1 MKINKISKQLALCL
15 FVLIPTCIICA
26 QNKVMF
32 DADLKNIQGNSV
44 SLKKEIQEKDKFY
57 VLSFWAT
64 WCAPCLNE
72 LDSIN
77 DVYQDWKKELNVEV
91 VAISTDDSRTI
102 SRVKPLINGKDWDFT
117 VFLDTN
123 NDLKRKLGFQSVP
136 YLVIVKNGEI
146 VYTQNGYTPNSEVL
160 LLERMKKL

>member
-1 MKINKISKQLALCL
+1 
-15 FVLIPTCIICA
+15 
-26 QNKVMF
+26 MF
-32 DADLKNIQGNSV
+32 DADLKDIQGNSV

-102 SRVKPLINGKDWDFT
+102 SRVKPLINGKGWDFT

>member
-1 MKINKISKQLALCL
+1 
-15 FVLIPTCIICA
+15 
-26 QNKVMF
+26 MF
-32 DADLKNIQGNSV
+32 DADLKDIQGNSV

-102 SRVKPLINGKDWDFT
+102 SRVKPLINGKGWDFT

-160 LLERMKKL
+160 LLKRMKKL

>member
-32 DADLKNIQGNSV
+32 DADLKDIQGNSV

-102 SRVKPLINGKDWDFT
+102 SRVKPLINGKGWDFT

-160 LLERMKKL
+160 LLKRMKKL